1 MRFFFALLA
10 AVAIHAALLVPLAIY
25 FCKSAETGDLE
36 ELDVSAVELVLSE
49 NAVES
54 PKEVFDELPQVA
66 QLPEEPIVRGEFPR
80 IDIPVVEIVASAP
93 DMETVAAPHADLP
106 SPPKLDMPVPVA
118 DAKSSR
124 QVAATE
130 PSPSKVE
137 KKTPPSEVAAD
148 AEEKDVASLKFK
160 ARLPDSIARLPDGVN
175 IAEKYYPK
183 FARLHGKEGV
193 VRLKLKIN
201 ALVILEDVILK
212 EPSGVRLLDE
222 AAVKAV
228 KSVKKFIPAVLEGEA
243 VSSWTELS
251 IEFRLKK

>member
-1 MRFFFALLA
+1 MRFSFALLA

-137 KKTPPSEVAAD
+137 KKTPPPEVATD

-201 ALVILEDVILK
+201 ALGILEDVILK

>member
-1 MRFFFALLA
+1 
-10 AVAIHAALLVPLAIY
+10 
-25 FCKSAETGDLE
+25 
-36 ELDVSAVELVLSE
+36 LDVSAVELVLSE

-137 KKTPPSEVAAD
+137 KKTPPPEVAAD

-201 ALVILEDVILK
+201 ALGILEDVILK